1 MKDEPISPQ
10 DSQMTR
16 WIDALPD
23 APLPEGINIDEAS
36 RERAAAAAVAALL
49 RQHVPLRQDPPYPD
63 FFNAQVLKKI
73 RDEEALLERGVVASR
88 AGTVAAHALDDGRHR
103 RRLHRRRDFCHQS
116 ASSRRS
122 QFGHARAHRVL
133 TGTEYDH
140 SGHDRRRP
148 VSGRR
153 FRGRL
158 AGFSQRPISR
168 WIAHH

>member
-36 RERAAAAAVAALL
+36 RERAAAAAVATLL

-73 RDEEALLERGVVASR
+73 RNQKTWYALLFLLWGRMGHRSGGPWNRSR
-88 AGTVAAHALDDGRHR
+88 SWRNPKVNLK
-103 RRLHRRRDFCHQS
+103 
-116 ASSRRS
+116 
-122 QFGHARAHRVL
+122 
-133 TGTEYDH
+133 
-140 SGHDRRRP
+140 
-148 VSGRR
+148 
-153 FRGRL
+153 
-158 AGFSQRPISR
+158 
-168 WIAHH
+168 